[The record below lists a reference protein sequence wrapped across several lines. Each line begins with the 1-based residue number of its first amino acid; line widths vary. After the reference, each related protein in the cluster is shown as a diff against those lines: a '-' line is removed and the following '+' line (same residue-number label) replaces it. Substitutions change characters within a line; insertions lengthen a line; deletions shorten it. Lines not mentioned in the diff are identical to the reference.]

1 MFGKKKILTDELRKL
16 AAEIGEEAEKE
27 AAADGLIKSFRS
39 KFRNKT
45 KGATGGKGKKTL
57 TSVKYKPP
65 SAMSPTL
72 TKVKK

>member
-16 AAEIGEEAEKE
+16 AAEISEEAEKE
-27 AAADGLIKSFRS
+27 AASDGLLKSFRS

-65 SAMSPTL
+65 SAVSPTL